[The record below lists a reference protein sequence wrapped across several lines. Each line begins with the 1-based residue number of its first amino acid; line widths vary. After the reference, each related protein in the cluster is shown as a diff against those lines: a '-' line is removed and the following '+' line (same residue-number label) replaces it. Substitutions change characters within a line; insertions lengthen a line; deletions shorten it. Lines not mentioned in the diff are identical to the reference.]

1 MGARRRTAAWALTVG
16 MIAAPRLGGAN
27 SRPLGLTVLTGVPAL
42 SKPVLGVGVEA
53 PSPTHRVRSEDSALV
68 ALIDQARLGS
78 ETFRR
83 LLTTIQASDGIVYV
97 ERGECG
103 HGVRACLKMWMQ
115 VSGPNRFV
123 RIVINRSKADRDVDV
138 MGSLGHELQHAIEVL
153 SEPGVTNGVTMFN
166 YLKRIA
172 PTDNNRFET
181 TAAVKVGNAVI
192 DELTDRRAPRR

>member
-16 MIAAPRLGGAN
+16 MIAATSRLGEAKL
-27 SRPLGLTVLTGVPAL
+27 RPLVFAVLTRAPAMSGL
-42 SKPVLGVGVEA
+42 VLGVGVEA
-53 PSPTHRVRSEDSALV
+53 PSSTSRVRSDDSALV

-97 ERGECG
+97 EPGECS

-153 SEPGVTNGVTMFN
+153 
-166 YLKRIA
+166 
-172 PTDNNRFET
+172 
-181 TAAVKVGNAVI
+181 
-192 DELTDRRAPRR
+192 